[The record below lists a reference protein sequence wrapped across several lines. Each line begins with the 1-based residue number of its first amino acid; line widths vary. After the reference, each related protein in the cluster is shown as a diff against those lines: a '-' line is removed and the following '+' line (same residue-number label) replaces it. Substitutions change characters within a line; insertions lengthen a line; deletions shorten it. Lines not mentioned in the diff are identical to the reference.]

1 MIDHEY
7 SFVSGWPCMGGAG
20 RAMSS
25 DASRSTDGVQPDDRN
40 ELDSDTR
47 PLFANAPQSP
57 SLGYDAQ
64 VDRPIA
70 WDKETNETEDR
81 ECYLVCE
88 LQAMPDAESS
98 AELVTGS
105 ESTQYSETS
114 YISFTMDKL
123 FSGKLLI

>member
-1 MIDHEY
+1 
-7 SFVSGWPCMGGAG
+7 MGLVG
-20 RAMSS
+20 RAMSEV
-25 DASRSTDGVQPDDRN
+25 RSTDGVQPDDRN
-40 ELDSDTR
+40 ELYSDTR
-47 PLFANAPQSP
+47 PLSANAPQSP

-64 VDRPIA
+64 VHRRPIA
-70 WDKETNETEDR
+70 WDKETTESETEDR

-105 ESTQYSETS
+105 ESTQYPETS

-123 FSGKLLI
+123 LSGKLLI